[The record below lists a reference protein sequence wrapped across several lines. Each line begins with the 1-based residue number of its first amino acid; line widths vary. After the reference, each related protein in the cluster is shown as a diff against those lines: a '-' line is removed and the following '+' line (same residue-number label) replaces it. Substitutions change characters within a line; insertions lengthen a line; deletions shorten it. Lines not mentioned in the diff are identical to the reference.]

1 MEIIQCG
8 YIQTTYFDT
17 FQTLRTKE
25 AGRLPKLDHKRTT
38 NPAVFFSQKENS
50 KPTKNKRKTIK
61 KKTTNNNNTEIAKRT
76 RHGSVSKSHTQK
88 SSLIY
93 LTGLVIRHAIPGP
106 SPDDGRG
113 HLLLHCRRSA
123 RGFQQFEEGFSTV
136 WGGLGSA
143 TSACVRKPKARDGAR
158 ANPEFGVLCRLW
170 ANSCHEPC

>member
-61 KKTTNNNNTEIAKRT
+61 KKPPTTTTPKSQSGPDTEVFRKVT
-76 RHGSVSKSHTQK
+76 HKSP
-88 SSLIY
+88 
-93 LTGLVIRHAIPGP
+93 R
-106 SPDDGRG
+106 
-113 HLLLHCRRSA
+113 
-123 RGFQQFEEGFSTV
+123 
-136 WGGLGSA
+136 
-143 TSACVRKPKARDGAR
+143 
-158 ANPEFGVLCRLW
+158 
-170 ANSCHEPC
+170 